1 MNRVCVCAV
10 RACNI
15 DPSWQLQLGPA
26 LAFIEQRNQQQVLA
40 VIAVVDYLRLLLLL
54 LQLSRRHHIVFL
66 YRSTARIYAMTKKFP
81 IWRRYQTSVAQR
93 SADDMLQ
100 SRTSDLKD
108 EGHFHPFAAAAAVH
122 SIDDDNNNN
131 NNKTWII

>member
-1 MNRVCVCAV
+1 MQWPKNSPFDVAIKR
-10 RACNI
+10 
-15 DPSWQLQLGPA
+15 
-26 LAFIEQRNQQQVLA
+26 
-40 VIAVVDYLRLLLLL
+40 
-54 LQLSRRHHIVFL
+54 
-66 YRSTARIYAMTKKFP
+66 
-81 IWRRYQTSVAQR
+81 AQR

-108 EGHFHPFAAAAAVH
+108 EGHFHPFAAAAAAAVH